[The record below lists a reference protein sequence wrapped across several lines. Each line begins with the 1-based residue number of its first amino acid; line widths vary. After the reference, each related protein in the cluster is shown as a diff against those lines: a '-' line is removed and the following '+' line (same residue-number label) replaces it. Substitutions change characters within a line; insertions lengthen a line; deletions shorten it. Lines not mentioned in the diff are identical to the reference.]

1 MARQDLRATMRY
13 KDQDHPT
20 RAKRFGQA
28 LGARS
33 VSKTAPLVSHT
44 DPSFAPNPLAQQVIA
59 PRQRVPFLPH
69 VLELVFCLPP
79 LQTHMINA
87 PTQQAL
93 LALMVHAAMADGDK
107 SQAER
112 DFVRELSLQLDE
124 QGGAKQLAQAVQAA
138 LLGRLSA
145 QQAAAQLQ
153 DPMHRQLAYEWAT
166 AVCHADGLC
175 SPAEAA
181 FLQRLKTDLQLSKAE
196 AEPEATTHTQALARA
211 AYAEEAAAPLHA
223 PAAATALTVA
233 LTAAAAPSAPAVPAA
248 PAVDNAAIDRSI
260 LNYAILNGALELLPQ
275 SWASM
280 AIIPL
285 QIKMV
290 YRVGQAHGVSLDQGH
305 IKEFIAAAGVGL
317 TSQYIEE
324 FGRKLLGGLLGKA
337 GGKLLGGLGSQ
348 ATGMAFSFASTYA
361 LGHLAKRYYAGGRV
375 MSTDLLRQT
384 YQGLLSSGKTLQ
396 QQHLGDIQARASTL
410 DAGEVMR
417 MVRG

>member
-1 MARQDLRATMRY
+1 
-13 KDQDHPT
+13 
-20 RAKRFGQA
+20 
-28 LGARS
+28 
-33 VSKTAPLVSHT
+33 
-44 DPSFAPNPLAQQVIA
+44 
-59 PRQRVPFLPH
+59 
-69 VLELVFCLPP
+69 
-79 LQTHMINA
+79 MINA

-93 LALMVHAAMADGDK
+93 LAIMVHAAMADGDK

-112 DFVRELSLQLDE
+112 DFVRDLSLQLDE
-124 QGGAKQLAQAVQAA
+124 QGDAKQLAQAVQAA

-181 FLQRLKTDLQLSKAE
+181 FLQRLKTDLQMGKAK

-223 PAAATALTVA
+223 PAAVA
-233 LTAAAAPSAPAVPAA
+233 AQPSAPTAPTALAAAPAA

-290 YRVGQAHGVSLDQGH
+290 YRMGQAHGVSLDQGH

-324 FGRKLLGGLLGKA
+324 FGRKLLGGLIGKA
-337 GGKLLGGLGSQ
+337 GGKLLGGLTSQ

-384 YQGLLSSGKTLQ
+384 YQGLLGSGKTLQ
-396 QQHLGDIQARASTL
+396 QQHLGDIRARASTL